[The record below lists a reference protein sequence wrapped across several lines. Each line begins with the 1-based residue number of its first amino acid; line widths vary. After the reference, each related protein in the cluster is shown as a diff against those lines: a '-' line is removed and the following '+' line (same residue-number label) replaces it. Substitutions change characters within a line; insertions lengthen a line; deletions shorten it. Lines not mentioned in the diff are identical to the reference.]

1 MKLWDGRMGEPLDP
15 LAAKLNDSLSFDQRL
30 AQEDVRGSIA
40 WARAL
45 GRTQLLS
52 PKETDDLVACL
63 ERIRGE
69 FAARCF
75 VFQES
80 DEDIHTAVERRLS
93 ELLGPLAGRLHTG
106 RSRNDQVAT
115 DLRLWMMATTEGV
128 GRQLRTLQEVLVAR
142 AEKDFGVVLPG
153 YTHLRQ
159 AQPILLAHWWLA
171 HFWGLERDRERLD
184 ELAERTRVLPLG
196 SGALAGTP
204 FPIDREAL
212 ARELGFA
219 RAAPNSLDAVSDRDF
234 VSEFLFDAALIGVRL
249 SRMAETLIVF
259 SSREF
264 GLVQLADSYSTGSSL
279 MPQKRNP
286 DPLEVIRAKA
296 GVLIGRL
303 TGWLATL
310 KGLPSAYDKDL
321 QEDKPAVFEAADTLG
336 LVLPVMSGL
345 LSTLRV
351 SPRRGQEAVDPEV
364 FATDL
369 ADYLVGKGVPFREA
383 HRAVAQ
389 AVARAEQKGILL
401 ADLPL
406 DEWKGFHPAF
416 EEDLFGVLDLSRS
429 IGRHQALGGT
439 AESAVREQLDL
450 ARRRLRA
457 APQEAA

>member
-1 MKLWDGRMGEPLDP
+1 MLEPLDP
-15 LAAKLNDSLSFDQRL
+15 LAAKLNDSISFDQRL
-30 AQEDVRGSIA
+30 AREDVRGSIA
-40 WARAL
+40 WAHAL
-45 GRTQLLS
+45 GRADLLTA
-52 PKETDDLVACL
+52 KETDDLVAGL
-63 ERIRGE
+63 EKIRGE
-69 FAARCF
+69 FEARSF

-115 DLRLWMMATTEGV
+115 DLRLWMMTEIEAVQDRLRGLEGV
-128 GRQLRTLQEVLVAR
+128 LLDRAAR
-142 AEKDFGVVLPG
+142 DFSQVFPG

-171 HFWGLERDRERLD
+171 HFWGLERDRQRLS
-184 ELAERTRVLPLG
+184 ELMDRTRVMPLG

-204 FPIDREAL
+204 FPIDRETL
-212 ARELGFA
+212 ARELGFGSA
-219 RAAPNSLDAVSDRDF
+219 SPNSLDAVSDRDF

-249 SRMAETLIVF
+249 GRMAESLIVF

-264 GLVQLADSYSTGSSL
+264 GFLQVADSYSTGSSL

-286 DPLEVIRAKA
+286 DPLELIRAKA

-303 TGWLATL
+303 SGWLATL
-310 KGLPSAYDKDL
+310 KSLPSAYDKDL
-321 QEDKPAVFEAADTLG
+321 QEDKPAVFEAADTLE

-351 SPRRGQEAVDPEV
+351 NPDRVREAMDPEV

-369 ADYLVGKGVPFREA
+369 ADYLVAKGVPFREA

-389 AVARAEQKGILL
+389 VVARAEEQGVLL
-401 ADLPL
+401 ANLPL
-406 DEWKGFHPAF
+406 AEWRLVHPAF
-416 EEDLFGVLDLSRS
+416 EDDLFRVLDLSRS
-429 IGRHQALGGT
+429 IARHRAFGGT
-439 AESAVREQLDL
+439 AEVALEEQLDL
-450 ARRRLRA
+450 ARRRLQA
-457 APQEAA
+457 GP